1 MTETILRYLAA
12 HYIELLASL
21 FGVIYVI
28 LAIRENI
35 WCWIAGIVNVS
46 LYIFVFWQ
54 SRIYGMMGL
63 QTIYLLMSIY
73 GLILWAGF
81 IRRKN
86 SKGELPVTNMP
97 GRLRWMIFGA
107 TLIAA
112 LLTGYLLSF
121 TDNQIPYMDGLTSAM
136 GLAATWMTARK
147 YLENWLVWIVN
158 DAICVALYAYMG
170 LWLTMVLY
178 LIFAI
183 MAVVG
188 YFAWK
193 KSMKTGMA

>member
-1 MTETILRYLAA
+1 MADIILQYCTDN
-12 HYIELLASL
+12 YIELLASL

-35 WCWIAGIVNVS
+35 WCWIAGIINVS

-63 QTIYLLMSIY
+63 QTIYLFMSVY
-73 GLILWAGF
+73 GLVLWAGL
-81 IRRKN
+81 IRKKN
-86 SKGELPVTNMP
+86 SRGDLPVTLTP
-97 GRLRWMIFGA
+97 RKTGWILLTFTIF
-107 TLIAA
+107 AA
-112 LLTGYLLSF
+112 LLAGYLLSF
-121 TDNQIPYMDGLTSAM
+121 TDNLIPYMDGLTSAL
-136 GLAATWMTARK
+136 GLVATWMTARK

-158 DAICVALYAYMG
+158 DVICVALYAYMG
-170 LWLTMVLY
+170 LWLTMGLY

-188 YFAWK
+188 YYTWR
-193 KSMKTGMA
+193 KSAKNVAL